1 MATDSQS
8 LYLSATGRRQGSRYP
23 FSAQTNV
30 GRQRALN
37 EDSILA
43 LPPLFAVA
51 DGLGGHEAGE
61 VASAL
66 AVDTLRDHAPRA
78 VDTPALVRA
87 VQAANVAILQAVDAG
102 IGHEGMGCTMTALM
116 VEHGKAAIAQVGDSR
131 AYLLRGRQLTQITE
145 DHSVVAAMLRSGHIT
160 AQEAR
165 VHPQRSVITRAL
177 GSDPNLIVDQFE
189 ITVLRGDRLLI
200 CSDGLTGMVDDAQ
213 IAAILN
219 KQLDP
224 HQGALALIDAAN
236 AAGGSDNISA
246 IVIDIDEDNPSTSAR
261 RRSKLWLWILLWILA
276 VAVLVGAVAFGVVSY
291 TRNTAYLDTGPQGLV
306 TINQGVPG
314 HLFNFSLTWQTE
326 ATSVEIDDLSAA
338 DQATIRQRTTYKSLD
353 EARSD
358 LDDMVTR
365 SQNNN
370 AGGAS
375 APSPSPGDGTAPV
388 TPVTPEAAQ

>member
-1 MATDSQS
+1 MASAS
-8 LYLSATGRRQGSRYP
+8 SNLHLSATGRRQRSRYP

-66 AVDTLRDHAPRA
+66 AIDTLRDHAPRA
-78 VDTPALVRA
+78 VDAPALVRA
-87 VQAANVAILQAVDAG
+87 VQAANNAVLQAGETGVG
-102 IGHEGMGCTMTALM
+102 REGMGSTMTALM

-131 AYLLRGRQLTQITE
+131 AYLLRSRQLTQLTE

-160 AQEAR
+160 AEEAR

-189 ITVLRGDRLLI
+189 ITVLRGDRLLL
-200 CSDGLTGMVDDAQ
+200 CSDGLTSMVDDAH

-219 KQLDP
+219 SQLDP
-224 HQGALALIDAAN
+224 HQAAVTLIEAAN
-236 AAGGSDNISA
+236 NAGGADNVSA
-246 IVIDIDEDNPSTSAR
+246 IVIDIDEEGPSVRPR
-261 RRSKLWLWILLWILA
+261 RRSKLWLWILLWALLVA
-276 VAVLVGAVAFGVVSY
+276 AVLGAVVFGVNRY
-291 TRNTAYLDTGPQGLV
+291 THSIAYLDVNDAQLV

-314 HLFNFSLTWQTE
+314 HILSFSFTYQSEVTTVAASNLNPTDQSTLKQRPTFNSR
-326 ATSVEIDDLSAA
+326 A
-338 DQATIRQRTTYKSLD
+338 
-353 EARSD
+353 EARNE
-358 LDDMVTR
+358 LDDMVQR
-365 SQNNN
+365 SH
-370 AGGAS
+370 
-375 APSPSPGDGTAPV
+375 SPALQQEP
-388 TPVTPEAAQ
+388 QQ

>member
-1 MATDSQS
+1 MAPSS
-8 LYLSATGRRQGSRYP
+8 SNLHLSATGRRQRSRYP

-66 AVDTLRDHAPRA
+66 AIDTLRNHAPRA
-78 VDTPALVRA
+78 ADAPALVRA
-87 VQAANVAILQAVDAG
+87 VQAANNAILQASDAG
-102 IGHEGMGCTMTALM
+102 IGREGMGSTMTALM

-131 AYLLRGRQLTQITE
+131 AYLLRGRQLTQLTE

-160 AQEAR
+160 AEEAR

-189 ITVLRGDRLLI
+189 ITVLRGDRLLL
-200 CSDGLTGMVDDAQ
+200 CSDGLTSMVDDAH

-219 KQLDP
+219 SKLDP
-224 HQGALALIDAAN
+224 HQAALALIDAAN
-236 AAGGSDNISA
+236 NAGGADNVSA
-246 IVIDIDEDNPSTSAR
+246 IVIDIDEDGPTAHPR
-261 RRSKLWLWILLWILA
+261 KRSKLWLWVLLWVLLIAAIL
-276 VAVLVGAVAFGVVSY
+276 GAVTYGVSRY
-291 TRNTAYLDTGPQGLV
+291 THSIAYLDVSDGGMV

-314 HLFNFSLTWQTE
+314 HVMEFSLTYDSTVTTVT
-326 ATSVEIDDLSAA
+326 AGDLNPT
-338 DQATIRQRTTYKSLD
+338 DQSTLRQRPTFNSQA
-353 EARSD
+353 EARNE
-358 LDDMVTR
+358 LDDMVQR
-365 SQNNN
+365 SN
-370 AGGAS
+370 
-375 APSPSPGDGTAPV
+375 SPALQQEQP
-388 TPVTPEAAQ
+388 Q